1 MQEYDIELG
10 EKELYTLKN
19 QSFNINN
26 VGSADLQVDNI
37 KLSSDNIDILYTT
50 TPFYIIQ
57 NNSFNFSGYLKIINF
72 NDSTRI
78 DYIECD
84 VSQTN
89 ELNEKIYDV
98 YRYYLNY
105 TGMLTKK
112 YVQTFKINN
121 INYIK
126 DLLLITIE
134 FNNELTDQ
142 NYPNMIIFSI
152 DNIKRYIFPK
162 IYRISKHQIVYVY
175 NEKSI
180 KNLIIDD
187 HIQMNIIYNNNSL
200 DTHKIAYRSI

>member
-1 MQEYDIELG
+1 
-10 EKELYTLKN
+10 
-19 QSFNINN
+19 
-26 VGSADLQVDNI
+26 
-37 KLSSDNIDILYTT
+37 
-50 TPFYIIQ
+50 
-57 NNSFNFSGYLKIINF
+57 
-72 NDSTRI
+72 
-78 DYIECD
+78 
-84 VSQTN
+84 
-89 ELNEKIYDV
+89 
-98 YRYYLNY
+98 
-105 TGMLTKK
+105 MLTKK